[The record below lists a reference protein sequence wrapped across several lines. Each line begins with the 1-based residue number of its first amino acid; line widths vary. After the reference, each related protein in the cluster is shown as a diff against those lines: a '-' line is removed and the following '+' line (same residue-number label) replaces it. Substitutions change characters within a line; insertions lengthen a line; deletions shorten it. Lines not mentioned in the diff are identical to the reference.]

1 MYQATHEVP
10 SASAQEPVS
19 HHHVM
24 WLVKEWYYG
33 AFWYQ
38 EAINFRE
45 QLEKQYM
52 NGIGIA
58 HGELM
63 WKRENNSETIHY
75 YTHDFTTSPWTQ
87 TRFWDEDRVEVKHAK
102 DIVRVLQIGTRASSI

>member
-24 WLVKEWYYG
+24 WLVKEWYSG
-33 AFWYQ
+33 AFWYR
-38 EAINFRE
+38 EAIRFRE

-58 HGELM
+58 HGELI
-63 WKRENNSETIHY
+63 WKGRIIPRPFITTRTISRRRHGRK
-75 YTHDFTTSPWTQ
+75 PG
-87 TRFWDEDRVEVKHAK
+87 
-102 DIVRVLQIGTRASSI
+102 IGTKIEYM